1 MGEKECN
8 ERRKECELRR
18 ERKGGKAFR
27 KKDGEPKINKKEEGF
42 EGEI

>member
-1 MGEKECN
+1 MGKECN
-8 ERRKECELRR
+8 DRRKECELRE

-27 KKDGEPKINKKEEGF
+27 KKDGELERDKKKEGF